1 MGRYVAG
8 DRAARSRGDDRTTN
22 GVLVHH
28 RLKTNLST
36 GAALVAGFGMLGLAS
51 ATPAQAEVAGSLN
64 YTCSEK
70 GQNIDFKD
78 PWKVDLALDI
88 PDKVEQG
95 ETIPAGA
102 VTAKVTPG
110 ADATATMQ
118 GLNVKT
124 LKGTGKTTYTLG
136 ESGEARDI
144 TLEVPQTDVPA
155 TGEVSV
161 TATGKSTEET
171 APNEDVNLPITAG
184 NFTADLENQD
194 GFIFKIECTAPTD
207 ATVGNVAVGAA
218 EPPAEEPGGGTEEPG
233 DDTGS
238 TDDPSAPTEDPSAPA
253 EDPSAPADEGTD
265 DAGSGDAGAG
275 DSGDPEVPGVVQT
288 DGVQDSST
296 APLALGGGLLLA
308 GAGAGLVI
316 STRRKASQH

>member
-1 MGRYVAG
+1 MHETAPL
-8 DRAARSRGDDRTTN
+8 AREGTTALPMEL
-22 GVLVHH
+22 LVQH

-51 ATPAQAEVAGSLN
+51 ATPAQAEVAGSLD

-70 GQNIDFKD
+70 GQNIDFTD
-78 PWKVDLALDI
+78 PWKVDLTLDI

-110 ADATATMQ
+110 ADATQTMQ

-124 LKGTGKTTYTLG
+124 LKGTGATTYTLG

-184 NFTADLENQD
+184 DFTADLENQD
-194 GFIFKIECTAPTD
+194 GFVFKIECTAPAD

-218 EPPAEEPGGGTEEPG
+218 EPPVEEPGDGTEEPG
-233 DDTGS
+233 DGTEDDTGS
-238 TDDPSAPTEDPSAPA
+238 TEEPST
-253 EDPSAPADEGTD
+253 PADEGSD
-265 DAGSGDAGAG
+265 DAGTGDA
-275 DSGDPEVPGVVQT
+275 GDPEVPGVVQT
-288 DGVQDSST
+288 DGVQESST
-296 APLALGGGLLLA
+296 SPLALGGGLLLA

-316 STRRKASQH
+316 SARRKASQH